1 MKPCKPVSQ
10 RRSSWQPRR
19 ECARDTVSDVDPM
32 NIDVRIGD
40 HSEAPLEHW
49 QDRLKE
55 KRRKQKPPKQNET
68 PATPTRRSPPDALID
83 EYAGPRGF
91 LRSHWPLSNVKRVEE
106 WRPPLPKG
114 E

>member
-1 MKPCKPVSQ
+1 MKSCKPVSQ

-68 PATPTRRSPPDALID
+68 PATPPRRPPPDALID
-83 EYAGPRGF
+83 EYAGPA
-91 LRSHWPLSNVKRVEE
+91 RSQQPVGLWNCRLLAIDDQSPIDH
-106 WRPPLPKG
+106 
-114 E
+114 